1 MHALSIYPQALKKG
15 NKIFP
20 TKVGYHIKYGKE
32 RAEWRGGFFL
42 RDPHG
47 GFFFREAK
55 EGFLEGFRRRKAR
68 RIVLGRVERSTRKGE
83 PP

>member
-32 RAEWRGGFFL
+32 RAEWEERT
-42 RDPHG
+42 R
-47 GFFFREAK
+47 REYIIFAGA
-55 EGFLEGFRRRKAR
+55 ED
-68 RIVLGRVERSTRKGE
+68 T
-83 PP
+83 